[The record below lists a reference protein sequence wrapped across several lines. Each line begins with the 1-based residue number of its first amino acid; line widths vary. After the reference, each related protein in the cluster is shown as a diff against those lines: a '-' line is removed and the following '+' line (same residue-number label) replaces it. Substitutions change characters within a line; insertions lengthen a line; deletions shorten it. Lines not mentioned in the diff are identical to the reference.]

1 MIIKYFIAVP
11 TTRRLGPDNVYQ
23 VFTHPLECAPL
34 KKSPNFDL
42 SKEDPQ
48 LYANEDLSGFNPD
61 REWEDVPLPVAKKAS
76 KPVVIP
82 DEVIEKARSQH
93 DILVKWMKSI
103 GVDLCQEMEDIE
115 CQYILKAVQA
125 KQKECDICHKKCF
138 NTQRLRAHIR
148 AKHISTT
155 PFQCKTCE
163 KYFSDNNVLK
173 LHKKTHDP
181 VASVAHQC
189 DVCQKGFPSV
199 DRLNEHKKKHAEGI
213 LHCKF
218 GCDKTCDE
226 KKNMVAHEIYCS
238 KNPNKPAQSQC
249 PYCPKKYD
257 RLKSLKKHCKTHHES
272 RYKNLEKDMGLA

>member
-1 MIIKYFIAVP
+1 MPMRTYQDLILIGNGRIYLFLWQ
-11 TTRRLGPDNVYQ
+11 RRP
-23 VFTHPLECAPL
+23 P
-34 KKSPNFDL
+34 
-42 SKEDPQ
+42 
-48 LYANEDLSGFNPD
+48 
-61 REWEDVPLPVAKKAS
+61 

-103 GVDLCQEMEDIE
+103 GVDLCQEMEDVE
-115 CQYILKAVQA
+115 CQYILEAVQA

-148 AKHISTT
+148 AKHMSTT

-189 DVCQKGFPSV
+189 DVCQKGFPSMG
-199 DRLNEHKKKHAEGI
+199 RLNEHKKKHAEGI

-226 KKNMVAHEIYCS
+226 KKNMVAHELYCS
-238 KNPNKPAQSQC
+238 KNPDKSAQSQC

-272 RYKNLEKDMGLA
+272 RIQEFRKGHGTGLNVDTRHAMIESRLGIILFGYMLAICGYGILVPYCARFCITSFSVT